1 MFPVARLRPTVLAVP
16 PLYEPEKV
24 KVWSVAVRLARFCPK
39 AIPEMV
45 LLERR
50 FVPIDVEATTLPE
63 ELTERMAFE
72 RPVKPRFVVVALVP
86 VAVRNVKFERV
97 VEAPRTIKV
106 PVAVRFPPM

>member
-50 FVPIDVEATTLPE
+50 FVPIDVEATTLP
-63 ELTERMAFE
+63 LASVERMEFVI
-72 RPVKPRFVVVALVP
+72 PVNPR
-86 VAVRNVKFERV
+86 
-97 VEAPRTIKV
+97 
-106 PVAVRFPPM
+106 